1 MIVPIVYTVV
11 FLLVFF
17 VASVVAVRRSP
28 CEDHTDPDTFWP
40 LTGFALIWPITIPLT
55 ATMLLLMGIAKLA
68 EKLAGGAK

>member
-17 VASVVAVRRSP
+17 VASVAAVRRSP
-28 CEDHTDPDTFWP
+28 CEDPTDPDTFWSSA
-40 LTGFALIWPITIPLT
+40 LFALIWPITIPLT

-68 EKLAGGAK
+68 EKLARGAK

>member
-17 VASVVAVRRSP
+17 VASVAAVRRSP
-28 CEDHTDPDTFWP
+28 CKDPTDPDTFWSSAV
-40 LTGFALIWPITIPLT
+40 FALICPIAIPLT
-55 ATMLLLMGIAKLA
+55 ATMLLLRGIAKLA